1 MKAYFIAW
9 CDGLKC
15 ADLTADVSDDEQ
27 LVANVSYSAR
37 TDEVEKCLCILSVAI
52 IKKGADFKKCIFSHF
67 KVPNLESVFQ
77 VVQ

>member
-1 MKAYFIAW
+1 MKLPFTKAYFIAW

-52 IKKGADFKKCIFSHF
+52 IKKGSR
-67 KVPNLESVFQ
+67 L
-77 VVQ
+77 